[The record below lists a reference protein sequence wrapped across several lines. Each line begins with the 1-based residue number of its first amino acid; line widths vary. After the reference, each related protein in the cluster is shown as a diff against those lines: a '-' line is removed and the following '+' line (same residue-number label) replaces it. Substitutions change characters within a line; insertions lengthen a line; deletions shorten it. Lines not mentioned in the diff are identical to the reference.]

1 MAMLEIFLFL
11 SLGYAA
17 GLLTHGIRIYHEG
30 KPEPRKEGKEYNPS
44 TEHLLPP
51 EIRDYYEKN
60 DGFIR

>member
-30 KPEPRKEGKEYNPS
+30 KPEKHDPNTEYNTS

-60 DGFIR
+60 DGFIK